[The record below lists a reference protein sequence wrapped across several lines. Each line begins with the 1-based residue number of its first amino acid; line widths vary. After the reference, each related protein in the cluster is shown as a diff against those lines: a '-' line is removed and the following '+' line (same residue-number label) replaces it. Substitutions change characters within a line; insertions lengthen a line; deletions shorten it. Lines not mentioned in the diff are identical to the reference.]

1 MAGLSVVIPTLEEA
15 SRLPLLLADLQRWQG
30 ELEVIV
36 SDGGSRDQTRE
47 IAQLAGAT
55 VLDSPPAGRGPQLRW
70 GVEHSC
76 HSWVLVLHADSRL
89 PGSWHHRV
97 EQILNTPEARFS
109 AWSFEFKVDT
119 EARPMLWLLER
130 MVNLRSRWLQ
140 RPYGDQGLLI
150 HRQLYQRIGGYRPLA
165 LMEDLDLVERLS
177 KIATIRSLNCALLTS
192 AARWQHRRA
201 CSALGRGGRLR
212 YTAAAARRRREARLG
227 PRHVWQRAVEAQAA
241 RCLRRWPR
249 LLRRP

>member
-15 SRLPLLLADLQRWQG
+15 NRLPLLLADLQRWEG
-30 ELEVIV
+30 ELEIVIC
-36 SDGGSRDQTRE
+36 DGGSRDQTRQV
-47 IAQLAGAT
+47 AHLGGAT
-55 VLDSPPAGRGPQLRW
+55 VLDSPTTGRGPQLSW
-70 GVEHSC
+70 GVAHSC

-97 EQILNTPEARFS
+97 EQILKTPQARFS
-109 AWSFEFKVDT
+109 AWSFEFKVNT

-150 HRQLYQRIGGYRPLA
+150 HRQLYERIGGYRPLA

-177 KIATIRSLNCALLTS
+177 KVAPLRSLNCALLTS
-192 AARWQHRRA
+192 GERWQKRSVLVQAWRNA
-201 CSALGRGGRLR
+201 RLR
-212 YTAAAARRRREARLG
+212 WLWRQGRSTE
-227 PRHVWQRAVEAQAA
+227 Q
-241 RCLRRWPR
+241 
-249 LLRRP
+249 LLRIYRR